1 MERNAANNCQE
12 SGQDARSTPSHGSSQ
27 YLHGVHLRSTYSSV
41 AMQHIPWFIR
51 AFGEAIELPSTLKR
65 NDAVLHPMN
74 MEYGTLWMS
83 LTFHSHCNLLRV
95 MGIVK
100 PVDAEQIAGKYRPRS
115 GQQGRVKNHTADLK
129 SALP

>member
-1 MERNAANNCQE
+1 
-12 SGQDARSTPSHGSSQ
+12 
-27 YLHGVHLRSTYSSV
+27 
-41 AMQHIPWFIR
+41 MQHTPWFIR
-51 AFGEAIELPSTLKR
+51 AFGEAIELPSALKR

-83 LTFHSHCNLLRV
+83 PTFYSHRDLLRV

-100 PVDAEQIAGKYRPRS
+100 PVDAEQRIAGKHRPRS

-129 SALP
+129 SALPEPFPSFFHEERSNFMCGYQRRIDVFGSEKRKAQQICPV